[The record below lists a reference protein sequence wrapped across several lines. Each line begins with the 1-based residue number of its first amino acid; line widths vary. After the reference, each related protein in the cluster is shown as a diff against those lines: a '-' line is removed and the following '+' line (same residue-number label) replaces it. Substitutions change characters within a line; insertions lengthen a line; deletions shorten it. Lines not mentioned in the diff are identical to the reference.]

1 MSKTF
6 PVTAPK
12 SKLVIAGMI
21 VTAIAAWYA
30 THISQNQPYSKVEKA
45 IKATVTAQIEKP
57 AVTVAIPESWR
68 SKALSKGVVSYTLSA
83 DDRAALE
90 YDSVNDS
97 LNVEHHKDPWLD
109 GTRYPYVSD
118 VAIGDLKQD
127 SYNPYLYTWN
137 GVWQGE
143 GYNRVIDQNYE
154 LVAERE
160 DGVDIELNVT
170 WDKSI
175 TDITKPN
182 LIITVRNHQHE
193 TAQLTNISAFWMDY
207 ETGETL
213 DRIDFPQLPP
223 VYEVTVSRN
232 GGYAGTE
239 TKDLERSGTTTFAYH
254 VAAGQQ
260 LPIRLTAVNQRFAE
274 QQQEIADL
282 REKGWVVKEVPAAGD
297 S

>member
-12 SKLVIAGMI
+12 SRLIIAGII

-30 THISQNQPYSKVEKA
+30 THISQNPPYPKVEKT
-45 IKATVTAQIEKP
+45 IKAPLATPVKP
-57 AVTVAIPESWR
+57 AVTVAVPESWR
-68 SKALSKGVVSYTLSA
+68 SNVLSEGAVSYTLPA
-83 DDRAALE
+83 DHRAALE

-97 LNVEHHKDPWLD
+97 LNAEHHQDPWLD

-118 VAIGDLKQD
+118 VAIENLQQD
-127 SYNPYLYTWN
+127 PDNPYLYTWN

-143 GYNRVIDQNYE
+143 GYNRVIDRNYE

-160 DGVDIELNVT
+160 GGVDIELSVT

-175 TDITKPN
+175 TDVRKPN
-182 LIITVRNHQHE
+182 LIITVQNHQNE
-193 TAQLTNISAFWMDY
+193 TAQLTNISAFWIDY
-207 ETGETL
+207 ETGKTI

-239 TKDLERSGTTTFAYH
+239 TKVLERLGTTTFAYH
-254 VAAGQQ
+254 VAAGQH
-260 LPIRLTAVNQRFAE
+260 LPIRLAAVNQRFAE
-274 QQQEIADL
+274 QQQEIVDL
-282 REKGWVVKEVPAAGD
+282 REKGWVVKEVKEPEKE
-297 S
+297 

>member
-12 SKLVIAGMI
+12 SRLVIAGII

-30 THISQNQPYSKVEKA
+30 THVSQNQPYPKVEKA
-45 IKATVTAQIEKP
+45 IKTTVATQIEEP
-57 AVTVAIPESWR
+57 AVTVAVPGSWR

-83 DDRAALE
+83 SDRAALE

-97 LNVEHHKDPWLD
+97 LNAAHHKDPWLD

-118 VAIGDLKQD
+118 VAIDDLKQD

-160 DGVDIELNVT
+160 SGVDIELSVSL
-170 WDKSI
+170 DKSI

-182 LIITVRNHQHE
+182 LMITVRNHQNE
-193 TAQLTNISAFWMDY
+193 TAQLTNISAFRIDY
-207 ETGETL
+207 KTGEPIE
-213 DRIDFPQLPP
+213 RIDFPQLPP

-239 TKDLERSGTTTFAYH
+239 TKELERLGTTTFAYH

-260 LPIRLTAVNQRFAE
+260 LPIRLSAVNQRFAE

-282 REKGWVVKEVPAAGD
+282 REKGWVVKEVPAPGD
-297 S
+297 